1 MSKED
6 EVRRA
11 LQPMIDAGV
20 IQNLIFSSATYGS
33 GTPMSEEAFVSAIIN
48 APNPKDHRQ
57 EIERRLKDAG
67 TMEVNLTLYGT
78 DDGQAED

>member
-20 IQNLIFSSATYGS
+20 IQNLI
-33 GTPMSEEAFVSAIIN
+33 
-48 APNPKDHRQ
+48 
-57 EIERRLKDAG
+57 ERRLKDAG
-67 TMEVNLTLYGT
+67 TRKVNLTLYGT
-78 DDGQAED
+78 DDSQGED